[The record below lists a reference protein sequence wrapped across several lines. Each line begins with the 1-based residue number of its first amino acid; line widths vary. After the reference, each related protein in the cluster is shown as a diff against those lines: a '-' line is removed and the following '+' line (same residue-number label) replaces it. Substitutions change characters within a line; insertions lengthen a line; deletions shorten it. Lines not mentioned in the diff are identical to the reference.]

1 MALDVTQPIYVADT
15 LKGTPVGSQSKYRK
29 NAPNS
34 IEGAHTK
41 PEHIRNLIEDYQRA
55 DKLSYR
61 PNQMLGIVFSRFDD
75 DKQTDPLELS
85 KNLRRAIAD
94 CLRRHNALYIAV
106 GIHENDRRGG
116 HGLHIHILLYLP
128 EDRFSELLTALTTC
142 LAKRCNNFLKKLAKT
157 KGVAFKSRTSAYEL
171 YQRLEPHYHKSLPF
185 HFSDVT
191 PMTKND
197 SEQRLAYLCKSIDPN
212 YKITFRGNTVSISEM
227 DWRATGEGTK
237 LQAQSCNRPSRP
249 IFSAGNIHRTCL
261 TPANEGYD
269 PILIDETFV
278 PSIRIQNNIQR
289 ATNAYEKSLGLS
301 HD

>member
-1 MALDVTQPIYVADT
+1 MAVVVTQPIYIADT
-15 LKGTPVGSQSKYRK
+15 LTGTPVSRRRGKTANDIGGSY
-29 NAPNS
+29 
-34 IEGAHTK
+34 TK
-41 PEHIRNLIEDYQRA
+41 PEHIRNLIEDYHRA
-55 DKLSYR
+55 NKRDCR
-61 PNQMLGIVFSRFDD
+61 PNQMLSIVFSRFDN
-75 DKQTDPLELS
+75 DKQDDAFQLS
-85 KNLRRAIAD
+85 KKLRHTIAD
-94 CLRRHNALYIAV
+94 CLRRNNALHVAV
-106 GIHENDRRGG
+106 GIHENDHRGG

-128 EDRFSELLTALTTC
+128 EERFSELVTALTEC
-142 LAKRCNNFLKKLAKT
+142 LAKRCKKFLKTLAET
-157 KGVAFKSRTSAYEL
+157 KGVAFKSRTNSYEL
-171 YQRLEPHYHKSLPF
+171 YQKLRSDHHKSLPF
-185 HFSDVT
+185 HFSDAT
-191 PMTKND
+191 PMRRND

-212 YKITFRGNTVSISEM
+212 FKVTFRGNTIPISEV

-249 IFSAGNIHRTCL
+249 IFSAGSIHRTCL